1 MTTTMPA
8 GQLLD
13 AARRAFDA
21 IDLGHLPS
29 VLDSPDFIVPEAAI
43 TPPPLPVTSAHGAP
57 PTIPVEYWE
66 AIAYDLALG
75 TADEDLLAE
84 RLALPPEDVR
94 ALHDNPFFAKLLA
107 EKRTEIASLDENA
120 GFTVAYRMI
129 ANRASSHF
137 LRRLTDPATTDRD
150 FLNLFKQAVELARL
164 KPPETAPQPAAQAT
178 VMFNIQG
185 IPGLEHLNPGGVT
198 IEHTSA
204 DAPA

>member
-1 MTTTMPA
+1 MTTNMPA

-13 AARRAFDA
+13 AARKALAA

-29 VLDSPDFIVPEAAI
+29 VLDSPDFIVPEAEPA
-43 TPPPLPVTSAHGAP
+43 PLPTASPHPVSP
-57 PTIPVEYWE
+57 SVPVEYWE
-66 AIAYDLALG
+66 AIAYDLALE

-84 RLALPPEDVR
+84 RLGLPTEDVR

-150 FLNLFKQAVELARL
+150 FLNLFKHAVELARL
-164 KPPETAPQPAAQAT
+164 KPPEAAPQPAAQAT

-185 IPGLEHLNPGGVT
+185 VPGLEHLNPGGVT
-198 IEHTSA
+198 IEHEPSPGA
-204 DAPA
+204 G